1 MARIRVVTDSAC
13 DIPEE
18 IARRLNIDIV
28 SLTIRFGDEEFTDR
42 VDLSPEAFWAKCKA
56 SKTLP
61 ETAAP
66 SPGAFQAAYE
76 RAQADSCDGVIALTL
91 SALLSATNQ
100 SAVLGAEGLTGA
112 LPVRVVDTKAV
123 SMAQGLLVID
133 VAELAATGAD
143 LDQLVTHAESLVAKV
158 GVVAMLDTLEHFI
171 KGGRVGSARALLGQ
185 VLSIKPLLELKDGVV
200 VEAGRQR
207 TRSKAL
213 VAIVEVAKS
222 HAPLK
227 RLALVHGASSEV
239 ANLEGL
245 VVDVATENAIIVTD
259 MGPVVGTHGGPGII
273 GLCWIEGEWPSFNR
287 CRPKPAGHY
296 RPLKCYVRH

>member
-42 VDLSPEAFWAKCKA
+42 VDLSPEEFWAKCKA

-76 RAQADSCDGVIALTL
+76 RAKSDNCDGVIVLTL

-100 SAVLGAEGLTGA
+100 SAALGSEALGDV

-143 LDQLVTHAESLVAKV
+143 LDQLVTHAESLVPKV
-158 GVVAMLDTLEHFI
+158 GVVAMLDTLEHLI
-171 KGGRVGSARALLGQ
+171 KGGRVGGARALLGQ

-200 VEAGRQR
+200 AEAGRQR

-213 VAIVEVAKS
+213 VAIAEATKT

-239 ANLEGL
+239 ATLEKL
-245 VVDVATENAIIVTD
+245 AADIATENAIIVTD

-273 GLCWIEGEWPSFNR
+273 GLCWIE
-287 CRPKPAGHY
+287 A
-296 RPLKCYVRH
+296 

>member
-18 IARRLNIDIV
+18 VARRLNIDIV
-28 SLTIRFGDEEFTDR
+28 SLSIRFGDEEFTDR
-42 VDLSPEAFWAKCKA
+42 VDLTPEAFWAKCKA

-76 RAQADSCDGVIALTL
+76 RAQADNCDGVIVLTL

-100 SAVLGAEGLTGA
+100 SAVLGSEAVA
-112 LPVRVVDTKAV
+112 DKLPVRVVDTKAV

-143 LDQLVTHAESLVAKV
+143 LDQLVAHAESLVPKV
-158 GVVAMLDTLEHFI
+158 GVVAMLDTLEHLI
-171 KGGRVGSARALLGQ
+171 KGGRVGGARALLGQ

-200 VEAGRQR
+200 AEAGRQR

-213 VAIVEVAKS
+213 VAIADATKS

-239 ANLEGL
+239 AALEAL
-245 VVDVATENAIIVTD
+245 VKDVSTQNPIIVTD

-273 GLCWIEGEWPSFNR
+273 GLCWID
-287 CRPKPAGHY
+287 A
-296 RPLKCYVRH
+296 

>member
-13 DIPEE
+13 DIPEA
-18 IARRLNIDIV
+18 IARRLTIDIV
-28 SLTIRFGDEEFTDR
+28 SLSIRFGDEEFTDR

-76 RAQADSCDGVIALTL
+76 RAKADNCDGVIVLTL

-100 SAVLGAEGLTGA
+100 SAVLGSEAVAGTLA
-112 LPVRVVDTKAV
+112 IRVIDTKAV

-143 LDQLVTHAESLVAKV
+143 LDQLVAHAESLVAKV
-158 GVVAMLDTLEHFI
+158 GVVAMLDTLEHLI
-171 KGGRVGSARALLGQ
+171 KGGRVGGARALLGQ

-200 VEAGRQR
+200 AEAGRQR

-213 VAIVEVAKS
+213 VAIADVVKS

-239 ANLEGL
+239 AALESL
-245 VVDVATENAIIVTD
+245 VADIATQNPIIVTD

-273 GLCWIEGEWPSFNR
+273 GLCWIEG
-287 CRPKPAGHY
+287 
-296 RPLKCYVRH
+296 

>member
-18 IARRLNIDIV
+18 IAGRLHIDIV
-28 SLTIRFGDEEFTDR
+28 SLSIRFGDEEFTDR
-42 VDLSPEAFWAKCKA
+42 VDLTPEEFWAKCKA

-76 RAQADSCDGVIALTL
+76 RAKADGCDGVIVVSL
-91 SALLSATNQ
+91 SALLSATHQ
-100 SAVLGAEGLTGA
+100 SAVLGAEA
-112 LPVRVVDTKAV
+112 LAGSLDVRVVDSKAV
-123 SMAQGLLVID
+123 TMALGLMAID

-143 LDQLVTHAESLVAKV
+143 LDQLVVHAQSLVPKV
-158 GVVAMLDTLEHFI
+158 GVVAMLDTLEHLI
-171 KGGRVGSARALLGQ
+171 KGGRVGGARALLGQ

-200 VEAGRQR
+200 AEAGRQR
-207 TRSKAL
+207 TRTKAL
-213 VAIVEVAKS
+213 VAIAETAKS
-222 HAPLK
+222 HAPLR

-239 ANLEGL
+239 KALEAL
-245 VVDVATENAIIVTD
+245 VEDVATEFELIVTD

-273 GLCWIEGEWPSFNR
+273 GLCWVE
-287 CRPKPAGHY
+287 A
-296 RPLKCYVRH
+296 

>member
-42 VDLSPEAFWAKCKA
+42 VDLSPEEFWAKCKA

-76 RAQADSCDGVIALTL
+76 RAKADNCDGVIVLTL

-100 SAVLGAEGLTGA
+100 SAVLGSEALGDA

-133 VAELAATGAD
+133 VAELAATGTD
-143 LDQLVTHAESLVAKV
+143 LDQLVTHAESLVPKV
-158 GVVAMLDTLEHFI
+158 GVVAMLDTLEHLI
-171 KGGRVGSARALLGQ
+171 KGGRVGGARALLGQ

-200 VEAGRQR
+200 AEAGRQR

-213 VAIVEVAKS
+213 VAIAEATKS
-222 HAPLK
+222 RAPLQ

-239 ANLEGL
+239 ATLEKL
-245 VVDVATENAIIVTD
+245 AVDIATENPIIVTD

-273 GLCWIEGEWPSFNR
+273 GLCWIE
-287 CRPKPAGHY
+287 A
-296 RPLKCYVRH
+296 

>member
-13 DIPEE
+13 DIPDE

-28 SLTIRFGDEEFTDR
+28 SLSIRFDDEEFTDR
-42 VDLSPEAFWAKCKA
+42 VDLSPEEFWAKCKA

-61 ETAAP
+61 ETSAP
-66 SPGAFQAAYE
+66 SPGAFRVAYE
-76 RAQADSCDGVIALTL
+76 RARADGCDGVIVLTL
-91 SALLSATNQ
+91 SALLSGTNQ
-100 SAVLGAEGLTGA
+100 SAVTGIGELA
-112 LPVRVVDTKAV
+112 DPMPVRVVDTKAV
-123 SMAQGLLVID
+123 SMAEGLLVID

-143 LDQLVTHAESLVAKV
+143 LDQLVAHAESLVDKV
-158 GVVAMLDTLEHFI
+158 GVVAMLDTLEHLI
-171 KGGRVGSARALLGQ
+171 KGGRVGGARALLGQ

-200 VEAGRQR
+200 AEAGRSR

-213 VAIVEVAKS
+213 VAIVEVTKT

-239 ANLEGL
+239 ANLQALAVGI
-245 VVDVATENAIIVTD
+245 ATENPIIVTD

-273 GLCWIEGEWPSFNR
+273 GLCWIEASRATP
-287 CRPKPAGHY
+287 
-296 RPLKCYVRH
+296 PLS

>member
-18 IARRLNIDIV
+18 IARRLDIDIV

-42 VDLSPEAFWAKCKA
+42 VDLSPEKFWAKCKA

-76 RAQADSCDGVIALTL
+76 RAKADHCDGVIVLTL

-100 SAVLGAEGLTGA
+100 SAVLGSEAVGDLA
-112 LPVRVVDTKAV
+112 IRVIDTKAV

-133 VAELAATGAD
+133 VAELAASGAD
-143 LDQLVTHAESLVAKV
+143 LDQLVAHAESLVAKV
-158 GVVAMLDTLEHFI
+158 GVVAMLDTLEHLI
-171 KGGRVGSARALLGQ
+171 KGGRVGGARALLGQ

-200 VEAGRQR
+200 AEAGRQR

-213 VAIVEVAKS
+213 VAIAEVVKS

-239 ANLEGL
+239 AALESL
-245 VVDVATENAIIVTD
+245 VADVSTQNPIIVTD

-273 GLCWIEGEWPSFNR
+273 GLCWIES
-287 CRPKPAGHY
+287 
-296 RPLKCYVRH
+296 

>member
-18 IARRLNIDIV
+18 IARRLDIDIV

-42 VDLSPEAFWAKCKA
+42 TDLSPEAFWAKCKA
-56 SKTLP
+56 SKALP

-66 SPGAFQAAYE
+66 SPGAFKAAYE
-76 RAQADSCDGVIALTL
+76 RAVADGCEGVIVLTL

-100 SAVLGAEGLTGA
+100 SAVLGAEGLVDP
-112 LPVRVVDTKAV
+112 LPVRVIDTKAV

-133 VAELAATGAD
+133 VAEFAATGAD
-143 LDQLVTHAESLVAKV
+143 LDQLVTHAESLVPKV
-158 GVVAMLDTLEHFI
+158 GVVAMLDTLEHLI
-171 KGGRVGSARALLGQ
+171 KGGRVGGARALLGQ

-213 VAIVEVAKS
+213 VAIVGVVKT

-245 VVDVATENAIIVTD
+245 VDDVVTENAIIVTD

-273 GLCWIEGEWPSFNR
+273 GLCWIE
-287 CRPKPAGHY
+287 A
-296 RPLKCYVRH
+296 

>member
-112 LPVRVVDTKAV
+112 FPVRVVDTKAV

-143 LDQLVTHAESLVAKV
+143 LDQLVAHAESLVAKV

-273 GLCWIEGEWPSFNR
+273 GLCWIER
-287 CRPKPAGHY
+287 
-296 RPLKCYVRH
+296 

>member
-13 DIPEE
+13 DIPDE

-28 SLTIRFGDEEFTDR
+28 SLSIRFGDEEFTDR

-66 SPGAFQAAYE
+66 SPGAFQAAYK
-76 RAQADSCDGVIALTL
+76 RAKVDNCDGVIVLTL

-100 SAVLGAEGLTGA
+100 SAVTGFKELADA

-143 LDQLVTHAESLVAKV
+143 LDQLVAHAESLVSKV
-158 GVVAMLDTLEHFI
+158 GVVAMLDTLEHLI
-171 KGGRVGSARALLGQ
+171 KGGRIGGAKALLGQ
-185 VLSIKPLLELKDGVV
+185 VLSIKPLVELKNGVV
-200 VEAGRQR
+200 AEAGRQR
-207 TRSKAL
+207 TRAKAL
-213 VAIVEVAKS
+213 AAVANVARS
-222 HAPLK
+222 HAPLR
-227 RLALVHGASSEV
+227 RLALIQGACTDVEALEALISDIASEHP
-239 ANLEGL
+239 L
-245 VVDVATENAIIVTD
+245 IVTD
-259 MGPVVGTHGGPGII
+259 IGPVVGAHGGPGII
-273 GLCWIEGEWPSFNR
+273 GLTWIEG
-287 CRPKPAGHY
+287 
-296 RPLKCYVRH
+296 

>member
-13 DIPEE
+13 DVPEE

-28 SLTIRFGDEEFTDR
+28 SLSIRFGDEEFTDR

-76 RAQADSCDGVIALTL
+76 RAIADSCDGVIVLTL

-100 SAVLGAEGLTGA
+100 SAVLGAEAVTDK

-123 SMAQGLLVID
+123 SMAQGLLD
-133 VAELAATGAD
+133 VAEMAATGAD
-143 LDQLVTHAESLVAKV
+143 LEQLVAHAESLVAKV
-158 GVVAMLDTLEHFI
+158 GVVAMLDTLEHLI
-171 KGGRVGSARALLGQ
+171 KGGRVGGARALLGQ

-200 VEAGRQR
+200 AEAGRQR

-213 VAIVEVAKS
+213 VAIAEVARS

-239 ANLEGL
+239 ANLESL
-245 VVDVATENAIIVTD
+245 VEDVSTQNPIIVTD

-273 GLCWIEGEWPSFNR
+273 GLCWIE
-287 CRPKPAGHY
+287 A
-296 RPLKCYVRH
+296 

>member
-28 SLTIRFGDEEFTDR
+28 SLSIRFGDEEFTDR

-76 RAQADSCDGVIALTL
+76 RAIADGCDGVIVLTL

-100 SAVLGAEGLTGA
+100 SAVLGAEA
-112 LPVRVVDTKAV
+112 VADRLPVRVVDTKAV

-133 VAELAATGAD
+133 VAEMAVTGAD
-143 LDQLVTHAESLVAKV
+143 LEQLVAHAESLVAKV
-158 GVVAMLDTLEHFI
+158 GVVAMLDTLEHLI
-171 KGGRVGSARALLGQ
+171 KGGRVGGARALLGQ

-200 VEAGRQR
+200 AEAGRQR

-213 VAIVEVAKS
+213 VAIAEVARS

-239 ANLEGL
+239 ANLESL
-245 VVDVATENAIIVTD
+245 VKDVSTQNPIIVTD

-273 GLCWIEGEWPSFNR
+273 GLCWIE
-287 CRPKPAGHY
+287 A
-296 RPLKCYVRH
+296 

>member
-13 DIPEE
+13 DVPEE

-28 SLTIRFGDEEFTDR
+28 SLSIRFGDEEFTDR

-76 RAQADSCDGVIALTL
+76 RALADSCDGVIVLTL

-100 SAVLGAEGLTGA
+100 SAVLGAEA
-112 LPVRVVDTKAV
+112 VADKLPVRVVDTKAV

-133 VAELAATGAD
+133 VAEMAATAAD
-143 LDQLVTHAESLVAKV
+143 LDQLVAHAESLVAKV
-158 GVVAMLDTLEHFI
+158 GVVAMLDTLEHLI
-171 KGGRVGSARALLGQ
+171 KGGRVGGARALLGQ

-200 VEAGRQR
+200 AEAGRQR

-213 VAIVEVAKS
+213 VAIAEVAKS

-239 ANLEGL
+239 ANLEAL
-245 VVDVATENAIIVTD
+245 VKDVSTQNPIIVTD

-273 GLCWIEGEWPSFNR
+273 GLCWIE
-287 CRPKPAGHY
+287 A
-296 RPLKCYVRH
+296 

>member
-1 MARIRVVTDSAC
+1 MARVRVVTDSAC

-42 VDLSPEAFWAKCKA
+42 VDLSPEEFWAKCKA

-76 RAQADSCDGVIALTL
+76 RAKADNCDGVIVLTL

-100 SAVLGAEGLTGA
+100 SAVLGSEA
-112 LPVRVVDTKAV
+112 LGDTLAVRVVDTKAV

-133 VAELAATGAD
+133 VAEQAATGVE
-143 LDQLVTHAESLVAKV
+143 LDQLVTNAEALVPKV
-158 GVVAMLDTLEHFI
+158 GVVAMLDTLEHLI
-171 KGGRVGSARALLGQ
+171 KGGRVGGARALLGQ

-200 VEAGRQR
+200 AEAGRQR

-213 VAIVEVAKS
+213 VAIAEATKT
-222 HAPLK
+222 HAPLR

-239 ANLEGL
+239 ATLESL
-245 VVDVATENAIIVTD
+245 TANIATENAIIVTD

-273 GLCWIEGEWPSFNR
+273 GLCWIE
-287 CRPKPAGHY
+287 A
-296 RPLKCYVRH
+296 

>member
-42 VDLSPEAFWAKCKA
+42 VDLSPEEFWAKCKA

-76 RAQADSCDGVIALTL
+76 RAKADNCDGVIVLTL

-100 SAVLGAEGLTGA
+100 SAVLGSEALGDA

-143 LDQLVTHAESLVAKV
+143 LDQLVAHAESLVPKV
-158 GVVAMLDTLEHFI
+158 GVVAMLDTLEHLI
-171 KGGRVGSARALLGQ
+171 KGGRVGGARALLGQ

-200 VEAGRQR
+200 AEAGRQR

-213 VAIVEVAKS
+213 VAIAEATKS
-222 HAPLK
+222 HAPLQ

-239 ANLEGL
+239 ATLEKL
-245 VVDVATENAIIVTD
+245 AVDIATENPIIVTD

-273 GLCWIEGEWPSFNR
+273 GLCWIE
-287 CRPKPAGHY
+287 A
-296 RPLKCYVRH
+296 

>member
-1 MARIRVVTDSAC
+1 MARIRVITDSAC

-56 SKTLP
+56 SKALP

-66 SPGAFQAAYE
+66 SPGAFQAAYQ
-76 RAQADSCDGVIALTL
+76 RAQVDSCDGVIVLTL

-123 SMAQGLLVID
+123 SMAQGLLVIE
-133 VAELAATGAD
+133 VAELAATGAE
-143 LDQLVTHAESLVAKV
+143 LNQLVTHAESLVAKV
-158 GVVAMLDTLEHFI
+158 GVVAMLDTLEHLI
-171 KGGRVGSARALLGQ
+171 KGGRVGGARALLGQ
-185 VLSIKPLLELKDGVV
+185 VLSIKPILELKDGVV
-200 VEAGRQR
+200 AEAGRQR

-213 VAIVEVAKS
+213 VAIAEVAKS

-239 ANLEGL
+239 ANLEAL
-245 VVDVATENAIIVTD
+245 VADVATENAIIVTD

-273 GLCWIEGEWPSFNR
+273 GLCWIE
-287 CRPKPAGHY
+287 A
-296 RPLKCYVRH
+296 

>member
-1 MARIRVVTDSAC
+1 VARIRVVTDSAC

-66 SPGAFQAAYE
+66 SPGAFQAAYQ
-76 RAQADSCDGVIALTL
+76 RAQVDSCDGVIVLTL

-143 LDQLVTHAESLVAKV
+143 LDQLVAHAESLTAKV
-158 GVVAMLDTLEHFI
+158 GVVATLDTLEHLI
-171 KGGRVGSARALLGQ
+171 KGGRVGGARALLGQ

-200 VEAGRQR
+200 AEAGRQR

-213 VAIVEVAKS
+213 VAITEVAKS

-239 ANLEGL
+239 ANLEAL
-245 VVDVATENAIIVTD
+245 VADVATENAIIVTD

-273 GLCWIEGEWPSFNR
+273 GLCWIET
-287 CRPKPAGHY
+287 
-296 RPLKCYVRH
+296 

>member
-100 SAVLGAEGLTGA
+100 SAVLGTEGLTGA

-273 GLCWIEGEWPSFNR
+273 GLCWIEG
-287 CRPKPAGHY
+287 
-296 RPLKCYVRH
+296 

>member
-18 IARRLNIDIV
+18 IARRLNVDIV

-42 VDLSPEAFWAKCKA
+42 VDLSPEEFWAKCKA

-76 RAQADSCDGVIALTL
+76 RAKSDNCDGVIVLTL

-100 SAVLGAEGLTGA
+100 SAVLGSEALGGA

-143 LDQLVTHAESLVAKV
+143 LDQLVTHAESLVPKV
-158 GVVAMLDTLEHFI
+158 GVVAMLDTLEHLI
-171 KGGRVGSARALLGQ
+171 KGGRVGGARALLGQ

-200 VEAGRQR
+200 AEAGRQR

-213 VAIVEVAKS
+213 VAIAEATKT

-239 ANLEGL
+239 ATLEKL
-245 VVDVATENAIIVTD
+245 AADIATENAIIVTD

-273 GLCWIEGEWPSFNR
+273 GLCWIE
-287 CRPKPAGHY
+287 A
-296 RPLKCYVRH
+296 

>member
-13 DIPEE
+13 DIPDE

-28 SLTIRFGDEEFTDR
+28 SLSIRFGDEEYTDR
-42 VDLSPEAFWAKCKA
+42 VDLSPEEFWAKCKA

-66 SPGAFQAAYE
+66 SPGAFRAAYE
-76 RAQADSCDGVIALTL
+76 RARADGCDGVIVLTL
-91 SALLSATNQ
+91 SALLSGTNQ
-100 SAVLGAEGLTGA
+100 SAVTGLNELADA

-123 SMAQGLLVID
+123 SMAEGLLVID

-143 LDQLVTHAESLVAKV
+143 LEQLVAHAESLVDKV
-158 GVVAMLDTLEHFI
+158 GVVAMLDTLEHLI
-171 KGGRVGSARALLGQ
+171 KGGRVGGARALLGQ
-185 VLSIKPLLELKDGVV
+185 VLSIKPLLELKDGIVA
-200 VEAGRQR
+200 EAGRAR

-213 VAIVEVAKS
+213 VAIAEVTKT

-239 ANLEGL
+239 ANLQAL
-245 VVDVATENAIIVTD
+245 AADIATENPIIVTD

-273 GLCWIEGEWPSFNR
+273 GLCWIE
-287 CRPKPAGHY
+287 A
-296 RPLKCYVRH
+296 